1 MVESTREVTD
11 GKPLEA
17 LDGSFMRPL
26 LGEGAAKAMPDMF
39 SGMSDML
46 RVAEKMQRAV
56 QELMPGTWPQRSAR
70 RVTRRMPP
78 GRSSL
83 ALTQHDTPRG

>member
-1 MVESTREVTD
+1 MTD

-26 LGEGAAKAMPDMF
+26 LGDSAADALPKAF

-56 QELMPGTWPQRSAR
+56 QELMPGA
-70 RVTRRMPP
+70 
-78 GRSSL
+78 
-83 ALTQHDTPRG
+83 